1 MIPIDKIKSLL
12 SSDVTSLFSDDI
24 LNDAYINAYKTINAL
39 MSDEACLDSL
49 FNSGLSADKYQTNHS
64 TWTDN
69 ADVVYSK
76 SKFNE
81 GRRLLSVERKND
93 VGSYVDNIFYQCK
106 RIPSQRGESGII
118 NKSSSIYYEN
128 DLFSPKYYINSSG
141 GVIIIPT
148 NEVLGVTQF
157 PKGRVFWLS
166 YPTFEQRIDSFA
178 FNYTFDLAGK
188 NFSEITAEET
198 LFYGMPSEAKSLVYI
213 EMAMNMLHLYMAD
226 FVHDE
231 EDVELVALLKE
242 QVTSLLSKK
251 GEELNYVLPKYG
263 NQKERK

>member
-93 VGSYVDNIFYQCK
+93 VGSYVDNIFYQC
-106 RIPSQRGESGII
+106 
-118 NKSSSIYYEN
+118 
-128 DLFSPKYYINSSG
+128 FKYQ
-141 GVIIIPT
+141 
-148 NEVLGVTQF
+148 L
-157 PKGRVFWLS
+157 
-166 YPTFEQRIDSFA
+166 
-178 FNYTFDLAGK
+178 
-188 NFSEITAEET
+188 
-198 LFYGMPSEAKSLVYI
+198 
-213 EMAMNMLHLYMAD
+213 
-226 FVHDE
+226 
-231 EDVELVALLKE
+231 
-242 QVTSLLSKK
+242 
-251 GEELNYVLPKYG
+251 
-263 NQKERK
+263 